1 MFTRGYGVGDAK
13 TTPHPSDFVR
23 ALQTALLESR
33 HTAYGRKQSF
43 VDGSYRPIAA
53 AHERRLSARSSR
65 SLITV
70 SNMVVVYMRAD

>member
-1 MFTRGYGVGDAK
+1 LFTRGYGVGDAK

-43 VDGSYRPIAA
+43 VDGSYRPKAA
-53 AHERRLSARSSR
+53 IPRENFNVFQMPDAGDTRVPVSS
-65 SLITV
+65 SPL
-70 SNMVVVYMRAD
+70 AP